1 MQQAREAGCEAI
13 GGLSMFVLQAAE
25 QFRLW
30 TGIEAPAAVM
40 REAAE
45 LALW

>member
-1 MQQAREAGCEAI
+1 MLVA
-13 GGLSMFVLQAAE
+13 QAAE

-30 TGIEAPAAVM
+30 TGEDAPVEVM

-45 LALW
+45 RRMSGG